1 MSVHKDWMRGRLE
14 WVRMFVSFRECS
26 CSLLLDGDNGQL
38 FKMEDVS
45 VGLWVGQYGREKHVQ
60 YEHSQRFAQAGCVDH
75 YLTAHYQSP
84 RQMLCLWNKLLT
96 TKEGKC
102 CHGWWYCTPRLEYG
116 NSLFSLLKKCSWL
129 QGSTQAEE
137 VLLAIAQ
144 ERQTMWETT
153 RAVTFWIMKITFF
166 TWRVFCHPDWDSD
179 VDMKFNPPS
188 GFRAVK
194 WSQIFHL
201 WLLVIMFEVRFS
213 LPQTT
218 RLRSISWRSHS
229 WSLHSKLM
237 KTFATE
243 SFLRGHRQL

>member
-1 MSVHKDWMRGRLE
+1 MSIHKIWMKGRLE
-14 WVRMFVSFRECS
+14 RVRMFVSFRECS
-26 CSLLLDGDNGQL
+26 CSLLLDGDDGQL

-45 VGLWVGQYGREKHVQ
+45 VGLWVGQFGREKHVQ
-60 YEHSQRFAQAGCVDH
+60 YEHSPRFAQAGCVDH

-116 NSLFSLLKKCSWL
+116 NSLFSLLKECSWL

-137 VLLAIAQ
+137 VLLAIAR
-144 ERQTMWETT
+144 ERQTMWGTT

-201 WLLVIMFEVRFS
+201 GLLVFMFEANWVFS
-213 LPQTT
+213 QRPQAIVVSVNQITA
-218 RLRSISWRSHS
+218 RHGQ
-229 WSLHSKLM
+229 
-237 KTFATE
+237 FC
-243 SFLRGHRQL
+243 